1 MYIYIYDI
9 TENATFPFH
18 LQQGPLVTWIRAEVK
33 IPVKP
38 TSSRVNASRV
48 VGEAQESE
56 LETCRVEMVESAG
69 FGDRKLFKEIEVEKK
84 INIYYIWT

>member
-1 MYIYIYDI
+1 M
-9 TENATFPFH
+9 
-18 LQQGPLVTWIRAEVK
+18 
-33 IPVKP
+33 
-38 TSSRVNASRV
+38 NASRV

-84 INIYYIWT
+84 INIYYI